1 MAAEKDI
8 IVALELATTSIR
20 AIAGQRM
27 PDGTMQVLA
36 FAEENAANCI
46 RKGIIDNIDK
56 TTQTISRVLGAIGLQ
71 LGQTISRV
79 YVGLGGQS
87 LHSVHNRIQRTF
99 TEKTQISNGLI
110 DQLMDTNRGV
120 VYTNSEI
127 LEVIPQ
133 EYKIG
138 NRAVPDTDIVGMQI
152 EQMEANFLNIIA
164 RNSLAENIE
173 NCVNGAGCEIAE
185 LLITPLTLGDSLLS
199 ASEKRSGCALVDLGA
214 DTTTISVYT
223 NNILRKLVVIPMGS
237 HNATIDIACCLKI
250 ENEEAE
256 SMKIKYGRAW
266 LEDYETAKNNI
277 LQLSHDRETNESC
290 LCEII
295 EARYEEILHN
305 VWAQIEEDSEKLTSG
320 VIFTGGGAQ
329 IRFFN
334 EAFKQVNKR
343 DKQIRVVKGMPVDI
357 CMTSS
362 TYIPDNGRTNS
373 ILSLL
378 LHGDQ
383 NCVINNVEPE
393 KKAESQETPEENNP
407 VPDTTADTGKQDNN
421 PPAQLEEEET
431 GIEDKENETKKNKR
445 SFWNPFWQTIKN
457 ALTDEEE

>member
-56 TTQTISRVLGAIGLQ
+56 TTQAISRVLGTIGLQ

-87 LHSVHNRIQRTF
+87 LHSVHNHIQRTF
-99 TEKTQISNGLI
+99 TEKTQISNSLI

-133 EYKIG
+133 EYKVG
-138 NRAVPDTDIVGMQI
+138 SRAVPDTDIVGMQI

-164 RNSLAENIE
+164 RKSLAENIE
-173 NCVNGAGCEIAE
+173 NCVNGAKYEVAE
-185 LLITPLTLGDSLLS
+185 LLITPLTLGDSILS
-199 ASEKRSGCALVDLGA
+199 ASEKRSGCALVDMGA
-214 DTTTISVYT
+214 DTTTISIYS
-223 NNILRKLVVIPMGS
+223 NNILRKLVVVPIGS
-237 HNATIDIACCLKI
+237 HNATMDIAYCLKI
-250 ENEEAE
+250 DVEEAE
-256 SMKIKYGRAW
+256 SLKVKYGRAW
-266 LEDYETAKNNI
+266 LEDYEGAQSKI
-277 LQLSHDRETNESC
+277 LKLSHGRETNEGR

-305 VWAQIEEDSEKLTSG
+305 VWVQIEEDSDKLTSG
-320 VIFTGGGAQ
+320 IIFTGGGAQ
-329 IRFFN
+329 IAALN

-343 DKQIRVVKGMPVDI
+343 DKQIRIVKGMPADI
-357 CMTSS
+357 CMTST
-362 TYIPDNGRTNS
+362 TYIPDNGRTSN

-383 NCVINNVEPE
+383 NCVIYQTETEKEANVVDPTEGDEKTTPDNTQETEKHDDPVNNVEKE
-393 KKAESQETPEENNP
+393 DVQE
-407 VPDTTADTGKQDNN
+407 D
-421 PPAQLEEEET
+421 
-431 GIEDKENETKKNKR
+431 ENENKKKRR
-445 SFWNPFWQTIKN
+445 SFWQIIKD
-457 ALTDEEE
+457 AVTDEE